1 MFNFNGHTLQFCS
14 YSDIENLN
22 PIWVAQT
29 CMDKEGRS
37 LNIWSVNDQYYI
49 TIC

>member
-14 YSDIENLN
+14 YSDIDNLN

-29 CMDKEGRS
+29 RMDKESRF
-37 LNIWSVNDQYYI
+37 LNIWSANGQYYI